1 MESPEARGDG
11 LTAGGA
17 GGAAVAAVLGVLGGT
32 AEATFWE
39 AEAVEATAS
48 FGMGGE
54 GVVFL
59 FTGKRFPVNGRIT
72 AVAAVEAL
80 WLAADEAALAA
91 WCPAALCRSLRR
103 RAGPRCLRGG
113 K

>member
-17 GGAAVAAVLGVLGGT
+17 GGAAVAAALGVLGGT
-32 AEATFWE
+32 AEATFWEATFWE

-72 AVAAVEAL
+72 AVAATEAL
-80 WLAADEAALAA
+80 WLAAEEAALAA
-91 WCPAALCRSLRR
+91 RF
-103 RAGPRCLRGG
+103 
-113 K
+113 